1 MAFQPNKRGLAADT
15 TPVTKGEFED
25 LFENFASSFK
35 SDINAEVT
43 TTLKSFESNTTAH
56 LLNRTQELFAAHSTR
71 VNQRCDEVEAAV
83 CELQGSHKALQSE
96 TTAIKEQVAA
106 LNKAMA
112 IAETAASPQHALDAD
127 EWDRPPRLHVIDLK
141 SSDQMARGDVLET
154 IKPWLA
160 DAGFSETQWSLA
172 MAPSSLRGSLIF
184 KGEATTAARRAK
196 AANMALRMEDGTWT
210 KLTVPN
216 PTPSSDGQPRPALPL
231 FVSPDASPKTK
242 AQMWMGKKLL
252 NILKAEYPGL
262 SFAFRRSDAM
272 VTVQRKDLAFI
283 AADSREETAP
293 LWKGVTVA
301 DHDINKERIN
311 TLLSDQSPTHGPQP
325 SAASSGWSF

>member
-56 LLNRTQELFAAHSTR
+56 LLNRTQELFSAHSAR
-71 VNQRCDEVEAAV
+71 INHRFDAVEAAV
-83 CELQGSHKALQSE
+83 GELQGSHKALASE
-96 TTAIKEQVAA
+96 NAAIKEQVAA
-106 LNKAMA
+106 LSKAMA
-112 IAETAASPQHALDAD
+112 IAETAASPQQALDAD
-127 EWDRPPRLHVIDLK
+127 EWDRAPRLHVLELK
-141 SSDQMARGDVLET
+141 SSDTMARGDVLET

-160 DAGFSETQWSLA
+160 DAGFTESQWSLA
-172 MAPSSLRGSLIF
+172 MAPLSLRASLVF

-196 AANMALRMEDGTWT
+196 AANLALRLEDGTWS

-216 PTPSSDGQPRPALPL
+216 PTPAPDGQPRPTLQL
-231 FVSPDASPKTK
+231 YVSPDASPKVK

-252 NILKAEYPGL
+252 NILKEEYPGL
-262 SFAFRRSDAM
+262 NFAFKRSEAM

-293 LWKGVTVA
+293 LWKGVTVS

-311 TLLSDQSPTHGPQP
+311 SLLTEQWPTHGPQP